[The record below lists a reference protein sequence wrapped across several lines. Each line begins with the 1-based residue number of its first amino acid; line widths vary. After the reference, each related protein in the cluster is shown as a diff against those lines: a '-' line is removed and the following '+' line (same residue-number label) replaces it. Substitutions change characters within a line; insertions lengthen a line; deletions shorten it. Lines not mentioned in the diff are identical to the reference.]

1 MSQTFAETL
10 SLIKSDM
17 QVRASYENKSFNA
30 LRVVKFL
37 FNPAIFSLMI
47 YRFQRFFYYHHLGI
61 IASILKVINGIIFT
75 VHIDSTA
82 KIGPGFFMMH
92 ASYICIGPNVTIGK
106 NCMMAH
112 QNSVCPSPFFSEKF
126 TNSAQGPV
134 IGDDLILGGGAA
146 IYGDITLGNRV
157 KVSMNSSVEASFGDD
172 AVLFGVP
179 ARNMAKHAEESEA

>member
-1 MSQTFAETL
+1 MTQSLRDTF

-17 QVRASYENKSFNA
+17 HVRADYENKPLNLFQIM
-30 LRVVKFL
+30 KFIL
-37 FNPAIFSLMI
+37 NVAVFSSII
-47 YRFQRFFYYHHLGI
+47 YRFQRFFYCHHLGLV
-61 IASILKVINGIIFT
+61 ASILKAINGIIFT
-75 VHIDSTA
+75 VNIDSTA
-82 KIGPGFFMMH
+82 NIGAGFFMMH

-126 TNSAQGPV
+126 TNSAQGPT

-157 KVSMNSSVEASFGDD
+157 KVSMNSSVETSVGDD
-172 AVLFGVP
+172 AVMFGVP
-179 ARNMAKHAEESEA
+179 ARNMTKHTEEGEA